1 MPFKLI
7 TVSICALLGI
17 QVRSEGVVRI
27 DLERKL
33 VDRFG
38 NIMLSDTVD
47 VDNIVIDLDQKDP
60 HTGAEVDIDLLID
73 SDVDNYSI
81 LREQ

>member
-1 MPFKLI
+1 MAFKII

-17 QVRSEGVVRI
+17 KVQGVVRI

-47 VDNIVIDLDQKDP
+47 VDKILIDLDSKDP
-60 HTGAEVDIDLLID
+60 HTGAEVDIDLLIE